1 MKQSLIFFILTT
13 LIELGLLCLIISKTL
28 SFFPL
33 IILLLLIFSD
43 IGLFVITFNIT
54 CSMEN
59 WEDNKEDIHTP
70 VLTYSEF
77 ISLFQITPQSFEL
90 RDSYIVYKYWEN
102 GYTGYRNQRVEFK
115 TYVDY
120 LKYKRFYIQYNKDTN
135 KKIKAEVQQ
144 KFEDQIKL
152 EQQKGQKNE

>member
-1 MKQSLIFFILTT
+1 MKKSLIFFILTT
-13 LIELGLLCLIISKTL
+13 LIELSFLCLIISKI

-33 IILLLLIFSD
+33 IITILLIFGV
-43 IGLFVITFNIT
+43 IGLFAITVNIAG
-54 CSMEN
+54 SIED
-59 WEDNKEDIHTP
+59 WESSKEDIHIP

-77 ISLFQITPQSFEL
+77 ISLFQTIPQSFEL
-90 RDSYIVYKYWEN
+90 RDSYIVYEYWEN

-115 TYVDY
+115 TYIDY

-152 EQQKGQKNE
+152 EQQKGKKE

>member
-1 MKQSLIFFILTT
+1 MKKSLIFFILTS
-13 LIELGLLCLIISKTL
+13 LIELSLLCLIISKTFL
-28 SFFPL
+28 FPL
-33 IILLLLIFSD
+33 IISLLLIFSV

-54 CSMEN
+54 CSIEN
-59 WEDNKEDIHTP
+59 WETNKRDIHIP

-77 ISLFQITPQSFEL
+77 ISLFQTIPQSFEL
-90 RDSYIVYKYWEN
+90 RDSYIVYEYWEN

-115 TYVDY
+115 TYIDY

>member
-13 LIELGLLCLIISKTL
+13 LIELGLLCLIISKI

-33 IILLLLIFSD
+33 IITILLIFGV
-43 IGLFVITFNIT
+43 IGLFAITVNIAG
-54 CSMEN
+54 SIED
-59 WEDNKEDIHTP
+59 WESGKEDIHIP

-77 ISLFQITPQSFEL
+77 ISLFQTIPQFFEL
-90 RDSYIVYKYWEN
+90 RDSYIVYEYWEN

-115 TYVDY
+115 TYIDY

-152 EQQKGQKNE
+152 ERQKGKKNE

>member
-1 MKQSLIFFILTT
+1 MKKSLIFFILTT
-13 LIELGLLCLIISKTL
+13 LIELGLLCLIISKTFL
-28 SFFPL
+28 FPL
-33 IILLLLIFSD
+33 IITILLIFGV
-43 IGLFVITFNIT
+43 IGLFAITLNIAD
-54 CSMEN
+54 SIEDWEN
-59 WEDNKEDIHTP
+59 SKEDIYTP

-77 ISLFQITPQSFEL
+77 ISLFQTIPQSFEL
-90 RDSYIVYKYWEN
+90 RDNYIVYEYWEN

-115 TYVDY
+115 TYIDY

-152 EQQKGQKNE
+152 EQQKEQKNE

>member
-1 MKQSLIFFILTT
+1 MKKSLIFFILTS
-13 LIELGLLCLIISKTL
+13 LIELGLLCLLISKTL

-33 IILLLLIFSD
+33 IITILLIFGV
-43 IGLFVITFNIT
+43 IGLFAITLNIA
-54 CSMEN
+54 CSIEN
-59 WEDNKEDIHTP
+59 WESNKEDIQIP

-77 ISLFQITPQSFEL
+77 ISLFQTIPQSFEL
-90 RDSYIVYKYWEN
+90 RDSYIVYEYWEN

-115 TYVDY
+115 TYIDY

-152 EQQKGQKNE
+152 EQQKGKKE

>member
-13 LIELGLLCLIISKTL
+13 LIELSLLCLIISKTFL
-28 SFFPL
+28 FPL
-33 IILLLLIFSD
+33 IIAILLILGV
-43 IGLFVITFNIT
+43 IGLFVITLNIA
-54 CSMEN
+54 CSIEN
-59 WEDNKEDIHTP
+59 WESDKEDVQIP

-77 ISLFQITPQSFEL
+77 ISLFQTIPQSFTL
-90 RDSYIVYKYWEN
+90 RDNYIVYEYWEN

-115 TYVDY
+115 TYIDY
-120 LKYKRFYIQYNKDTN
+120 LKYKRFYVQYNKDQN

-144 KFEDQIKL
+144 KFEDQIRL

>member
-1 MKQSLIFFILTT
+1 MKQSLIFFILTS
-13 LIELGLLCLIISKTL
+13 LIELSLLCLIISKTFL
-28 SFFPL
+28 FPL
-33 IILLLLIFSD
+33 IITILLIFGV
-43 IGLFVITFNIT
+43 IGLFAITFNIA
-54 CSMEN
+54 CSIEN
-59 WEDNKEDIHTP
+59 WESNKEDIQIP

-77 ISLFQITPQSFEL
+77 ISLFQTIPQSFEL
-90 RDSYIVYKYWEN
+90 RDSYIVYEYWEN

-115 TYVDY
+115 TYIDY

-152 EQQKGQKNE
+152 ERQKGKKNE

>member
-1 MKQSLIFFILTT
+1 M
-13 LIELGLLCLIISKTL
+13 
-28 SFFPL
+28 
-33 IILLLLIFSD
+33 LLLIFSD

-102 GYTGYRNQRVEFK
+102 GHTGYRNQRVEFK

>member
-1 MKQSLIFFILTT
+1 MKQSLIFFILTS
-13 LIELGLLCLIISKTL
+13 LIELSLLCLIISKTFL
-28 SFFPL
+28 FPL
-33 IILLLLIFSD
+33 IITILLIFGV
-43 IGLFVITFNIT
+43 IGLFAITLNIA
-54 CSMEN
+54 CSIEN
-59 WEDNKEDIHTP
+59 WESNKEDIQIP

-77 ISLFQITPQSFEL
+77 ISLFQTIPQSFEL
-90 RDSYIVYKYWEN
+90 RDSYIVYEYWEN

-115 TYVDY
+115 TYIDY

-152 EQQKGQKNE
+152 EQQKGKKE

>member
-13 LIELGLLCLIISKTL
+13 LIEFSLLCLIISKI
-28 SFFPL
+28 SFFLL
-33 IILLLLIFSD
+33 IITILLILGV

-54 CSMEN
+54 CSIED
-59 WEDNKEDIHTP
+59 WETNKRDIQVP
-70 VLTYSEF
+70 VLTYAEF
-77 ISLFQITPQSFEL
+77 ISLFQAIPQSFEL
-90 RDSYIVYKYWEN
+90 RNSYIVYEYWEN

-115 TYVDY
+115 TYIDY

-152 EQQKGQKNE
+152 EQQKGKKNE

>member
-1 MKQSLIFFILTT
+1 MKKSLIFFILTT
-13 LIELGLLCLIISKTL
+13 LIELSFLCLIISKI

-33 IILLLLIFSD
+33 IITILLIFGV
-43 IGLFVITFNIT
+43 IGLFAITVNIAG
-54 CSMEN
+54 SIEDWESSKEN
-59 WEDNKEDIHTP
+59 IHIP

-77 ISLFQITPQSFEL
+77 ISLFQTIPQSFTL
-90 RDSYIVYKYWEN
+90 NDNYVVYEYWEN

-115 TYVDY
+115 TYIDY
-120 LKYKRFYIQYNKDTN
+120 LKYKRFYIQYNKDIN

-152 EQQKGQKNE
+152 EQQKGKKNE